1 MLKCIRSWDLLKGE
15 LYTAENLTRHPDCM
29 STQIRFLGACWL
41 IWAWKKIA
49 SEKTE
54 GNDEGSVG
62 HSHTKGIMDPKWQPL
77 LQSWSACVR
86 TWGGLALTVLWGTSA
101 LHLSLQPGP
110 PTLSFQRTTPNAYWM
125 PSFSLA
131 AILLSTCIR
140 IICPFMW
147 LTNLPSFIQ
156 ILNST
161 PVSFVYLPY
170 LTNLKRISASLLFCL
185 LLSLFLSP
193 FYSHITQLS
202 RH

>member
-15 LYTAENLTRHPDCM
+15 LYTAENLTRHSDCM

-62 HSHTKGIMDPKWQPL
+62 HSHTKGIMDPKWQPP

-86 TWGGLALTVLWGTSA
+86 TWGGLALKARWGTSA
-101 LHLSLQPGP
+101 LRLSLQPGP
-110 PTLSFQRTTPNAYWM
+110 PALSFQRTTPNAYWM

-131 AILLSTCIR
+131 AILLSTCIC

-156 ILNST
+156 ILN
-161 PVSFVYLPY
+161 
-170 LTNLKRISASLLFCL
+170 
-185 LLSLFLSP
+185 
-193 FYSHITQLS
+193 
-202 RH
+202 